1 MAHENTLRLV
11 GLALRAG
18 RLEAGEDA
26 AAEACQYR
34 RARLVLLAAD
44 AAEGTASRALRA
56 AGECGCVSLETP
68 WSKAELGAALG
79 RGSCAVAAVTDLGL
93 AQAVAGSWRRRIRRG
108 TAGRRSACCERRS
121 GSGSGGKG
129 PPERSGAKRRAPEKR
144 RGNSSQPP

>member
-56 AGECGCVSLETP
+56 AGADHRMKLIHEQNHIG
-68 WSKAELGAALG
+68 
-79 RGSCAVAAVTDLGL
+79 
-93 AQAVAGSWRRRIRRG
+93 I
-108 TAGRRSACCERRS
+108 
-121 GSGSGGKG
+121 
-129 PPERSGAKRRAPEKR
+129 
-144 RGNSSQPP
+144 

>member
-44 AAEGTASRALRA
+44 AAEG
-56 AGECGCVSLETP
+56 
-68 WSKAELGAALG
+68 
-79 RGSCAVAAVTDLGL
+79 
-93 AQAVAGSWRRRIRRG
+93 I
-108 TAGRRSACCERRS
+108 
-121 GSGSGGKG
+121 
-129 PPERSGAKRRAPEKR
+129 
-144 RGNSSQPP
+144 

>member
-79 RGSCAVAAVTDLGL
+79 RGACAVAAVTDLGL
-93 AQAVAGSWRRRIRRG
+93 AQAVAGKLAEADPARYSGAAERLLRKAERVRERRE
-108 TAGRRSACCERRS
+108 RSAGAER
-121 GSGSGGKG
+121 GKTPG
-129 PPERSGAKRRAPEKR
+129 PGKKKRK
-144 RGNSSQPP
+144 Q